1 MMKNIVFIA
10 LQLSQPRC
18 IKRITAIYS
27 AGIPIKIYG
36 FDSGLYN
43 ENLKDL
49 TFPIERLIKRDKNI
63 SRIKKIISFAKSI
76 HQILHENNRNCI
88 FYLFGFEITAIAKI
102 LGCKN
107 YIYEEADISATRIK
121 NPIIR
126 QLLIFYD
133 KFLYRK
139 AQLVISTS
147 EGFIK
152 YLFGNKEVPKN
163 IILQPNK
170 LNTYFTENIR
180 KAVILNYNSTYSKI
194 KFGFVGLIRYPNT
207 IIRFAKIIGK
217 KFPEHEFHFYGDT
230 EKQEYIDNELLSYK
244 NIFFHGHF
252 KNPQDLLSI
261 YNSIDINVVCYD
273 TKSENV
279 KIAEPNK
286 LYESVYF
293 YTPIVVS
300 KGTFLAEKVK
310 SMDIGFEI
318 DCSENQEIY
327 NFIKQLT
334 AEKLQSIITNMT
346 KIHIKDLIDDPTKL
360 INNIKE
366 KM

>member
-1 MMKNIVFIA
+1 MKNIVFIA

-43 ENLKDL
+43 ENLNNL
-49 TFPIERLIKRDKNI
+49 PYPIEKLIKRDKNI
-63 SRIKKIISFAKSI
+63 GKIKKIISFAKSI
-76 HQILHENNRNCI
+76 HQILRENNHNCI
-88 FYLFGFEITAIAKI
+88 FYFFGFEITAIAKI

-107 YIYEEADISATRIK
+107 YIYEEADISAARIK
-121 NPIIR
+121 NSVIKK
-126 QLLIFYD
+126 LLIFYD
-133 KFLYRK
+133 KFLYK
-139 AQLVISTS
+139 KSKLVISTS

-152 YLFGNKEVPKN
+152 YLFGNKEIPHN

-170 LNTYFTENIR
+170 LSTYFTENIR
-180 KAVILNYNSTYSKI
+180 KSIIPNNDSTSPKI

-207 IIRFAKIIGK
+207 IIRFAKIVGK
-217 KFPEHEFHFYGDT
+217 NFPEHEFHFYGDV
-230 EKQEYIDNELLSYK
+230 EKQEYIDKELLSYK

-261 YNSIDINVVCYD
+261 YNSIDINIVCYD

-286 LYESVYF
+286 LYESTYF

-310 SMDIGFEI
+310 SMNLGFEI
-318 DCSENQEIY
+318 DCSDNQKIC

-334 AEKLQSIITNMT
+334 AEKIHSIIINMT
-346 KIHIKDLIDDPTKL
+346 KIHVKELIDDPTEL

-366 KM
+366 KI